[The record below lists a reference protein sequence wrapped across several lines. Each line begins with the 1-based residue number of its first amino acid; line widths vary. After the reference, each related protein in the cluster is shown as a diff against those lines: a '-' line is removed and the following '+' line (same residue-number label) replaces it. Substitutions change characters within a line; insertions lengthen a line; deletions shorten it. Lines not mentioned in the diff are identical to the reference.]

1 MLGEMQPMASTC
13 VHSCLSDEMDH
24 ERSQSGM
31 IGCLRG
37 WKLQGSSAKL
47 MFDVS
52 PGEEMITDTEVGG

>member
-1 MLGEMQPMASTC
+1 
-13 VHSCLSDEMDH
+13 MDH

-37 WKLQGSSAKL
+37 WELQGSSAKL